1 LPDWQYYAS
10 NFSGQYYA
18 FKKGD
23 FKMAIHGSWLVRGYF
38 DLSQDNPRHSTTQEI
53 RDILSTALGHQLQI
67 ASYPVGPAWRHT
79 FWWREGT
86 ADYAEAQFFVRI
98 DEDCPV
104 LSIGVSVEKGRE
116 GVAGDIGPASE
127 RMDRATWDWQR
138 LIEGRLVVLALVPEI
153 AARVQ
158 RPVSL
163 RLRVYHAGQL
173 CLGESLTFNF
183 VDGQWFRRHRGNTD
197 MASIASHLEAVDQQI
212 DRWVDLYFAV
222 DLGPSVVEGMS
233 AADVASLL
241 LRFQQIRQQL
251 RP

>member
-1 LPDWQYYAS
+1 
-10 NFSGQYYA
+10 
-18 FKKGD
+18 
-23 FKMAIHGSWLVRGYF
+23 M
-38 DLSQDNPRHSTTQEI
+38 PR
-53 RDILSTALGHQLQI
+53 
-67 ASYPVGPAWRHT
+67 P
-79 FWWREGT
+79 
-86 ADYAEAQFFVRI
+86 QFFVRI

-116 GVAGDIGPASE
+116 GVAGNIGPASE

-138 LIEGRLVVLALVPEI
+138 LIEGRLAVLALVPEI

-173 CLGESLTFNF
+173 CLGESLTFTF

-212 DRWVDLYFAV
+212 RPMGRSIFCGRPWTFR
-222 DLGPSVVEGMS
+222 GRGNERGGCRQ
-233 AADVASLL
+233 